1 MVANGAIGHSS
12 LAGQLAGGCTGGQL
26 TGEFEVGAG
35 QPGVGRQLE
44 QLGELLCRR
53 HRGRRRRRL
62 VEQVRCP
69 CLRRGQTPEVLAEP
83 SILDV
88 AQQVDGHIAAAA
100 VDGEG
105 ADHGP
110 RGGHQIVEQDLPLGE
125 RPAPPPGD
133 GRHARQQPLQHHSR
147 RQLVVAGQLHQA
159 QHRLVVVVGPV
170 ALSEADVGEDVVE
183 AVDALERKM
192 PGRRDGHRPRGASD
206 LVPLVLEPH
215 QQVVRRW
222 AAADGAGVC
231 GTWAELGSIDAVHGG
246 TVGRAHLR
254 SGHRPSHRVAADPQ
268 GFVKD
273 RHRSAT
279 TCRSGHLGTPQKRMH
294 PEHVDHAGPERSRQ
308 VRWRLTWSTGPDAG
322 AARLVG
328 PGCWLVG
335 RAPGAHIRCDDPA
348 LEPFHAELRLW
359 SHGETQVVQ
368 LAGRQPVRRVGD
380 HVRLGS
386 STLLIEHV
394 DGPADQT
401 DQPGLSDPAVIS
413 EPIDRRVRRRPR
425 TVVAFDP
432 PPLVVPEPTHD
443 SSEGA
448 GGANTALVSS
458 TVALGGAVLVV
469 AITGQFLFAVFAGV
483 AAVASLATW
492 VVGRWTTRR
501 RRRRHARA
509 HQADLRRHAADVGAQ
524 ALAAAAHRRST
535 VSTLADAHVAAVRG
549 GDTLWQRR
557 SRHADAFETA
567 IGIGDMP
574 WQPCIVGRSGD
585 GLHGEG
591 LPGEGLP
598 GDGLPGDDR
607 SGDGRSAL
615 GAETFD
621 LASVHSLA
629 DVPVT
634 VSLAPSQRVLLAGS
648 GAAALAR
655 SLMIQLAA
663 QSGPADWR
671 LVVTGDVAGAG
682 RRGPGAGG
690 GGGHG
695 GHRRWT
701 AALPHTLQIGSP
713 EGLDDRDLLDLAA
726 DVDDG
731 DGRDAVHTVVV
742 VDGAPTL
749 AVRTSAVRR
758 CLAAHED
765 WAVLVVDDDPG
776 AVPPPGCTAVVITT
790 ADGGAR
796 LFRDPSS
803 TLPPIEVRVAG
814 SGERAAL
821 AIARRLATWIDPE
834 IDGGVGAVPAT
845 VGWESLQRDVGVD
858 VADPSSIASGWRA
871 ATTPRAALGRA
882 GDGVVDVDLV
892 RDGPHTLL
900 AGTTGA
906 GKSELLRS
914 LVLGLA
920 VALPPD
926 RLRVVLVDF
935 KGGAA
940 FDVLVDLPHV
950 AGLVTD
956 LEPAAVDRVLRSL
969 RAELTEREAVLRE
982 RGVADVVDL
991 ADPTVL
997 PRLVV
1002 LVDEFAALA
1011 TDHPEVLHALVG
1023 IAQRGRSLGV
1033 HLVLATQRP
1042 AGVISDEIRANTN
1055 LRLALRLHD
1064 RADAID
1070 VVGDQTP
1077 ASFHRSLPGRCAMRL
1092 GPDELLVFQTAHV
1105 LDPRRAVAAV
1115 VEAADQA
1122 GIVSSPP
1129 LWCDPLPAVLAAEA
1143 VPADAIGM
1151 VDDPD
1156 HRARP
1161 HLRWRS
1167 SDGHLLVAGRSGS
1180 GVTTTLQR
1188 VAWHAASVAAGP
1200 PAMVVIDPFRSPAW
1214 VTMAAHPRC
1223 AAVVHPDDRELLQR
1237 VLHMALD
1244 AAAAH
1249 PVLVVI
1255 DGLGAVRRLLDP
1267 PSRAADLELFDRLLV
1282 GAPPGTT
1289 LLAGVDGPS
1298 GVSAAALGRFAC
1310 RWIHHLHDP
1319 HEAALFGV
1327 AIADRVPPV
1336 VGRVH
1341 VNGGRHAQIAVG
1353 PLGPAP
1359 VGGAVGRL
1367 GHLPPVVP
1375 VEAMP
1380 PATWTDGVWHL
1391 PVALD
1396 AVAIRPLELRVA
1408 DGDHVLVAGQARSGR
1423 SGAVARLAVAF
1434 TAAAADARVVVV
1446 ARRRSPLR
1454 HLAADVFDDL
1464 GDALA
1469 TVDELV
1475 GRGVPVLVA
1484 IDDAELV
1491 DDVGGRLAALVS
1503 ARTPGLM
1510 VVAAARSDALR
1521 HSYGHWT
1528 TAVRRSGI
1536 GLLMAGVDE
1545 LAGDLLGVAVPRH
1558 PPIAARPGLA
1568 WVVADGTCALGQ
1580 VVHDPAAVDARI
1592 VAR

>member
-1 MVANGAIGHSS
+1 
-12 LAGQLAGGCTGGQL
+12 
-26 TGEFEVGAG
+26 
-35 QPGVGRQLE
+35 
-44 QLGELLCRR
+44 
-53 HRGRRRRRL
+53 
-62 VEQVRCP
+62 
-69 CLRRGQTPEVLAEP
+69 
-83 SILDV
+83 
-88 AQQVDGHIAAAA
+88 
-100 VDGEG
+100 
-105 ADHGP
+105 
-110 RGGHQIVEQDLPLGE
+110 
-125 RPAPPPGD
+125 
-133 GRHARQQPLQHHSR
+133 
-147 RQLVVAGQLHQA
+147 
-159 QHRLVVVVGPV
+159 
-170 ALSEADVGEDVVE
+170 
-183 AVDALERKM
+183 
-192 PGRRDGHRPRGASD
+192 
-206 LVPLVLEPH
+206 
-215 QQVVRRW
+215 
-222 AAADGAGVC
+222 
-231 GTWAELGSIDAVHGG
+231 
-246 TVGRAHLR
+246 
-254 SGHRPSHRVAADPQ
+254 
-268 GFVKD
+268 
-273 RHRSAT
+273 
-279 TCRSGHLGTPQKRMH
+279 MH
-294 PEHVDHAGPERSRQ
+294 PEHVDHAGPERCRQ
-308 VRWRLTWSTGPDAG
+308 PQWRLTWSTGPDAG

-359 SHGETQVVQ
+359 SHGEAQVVQ
-368 LAGRQPVRRVGD
+368 LAGRQPVRRLGD

-394 DGPADQT
+394 DGPADPT
-401 DQPGLSDPAVIS
+401 DQPHETGLPAPAGMS
-413 EPIDRRVRRRPR
+413 EPFDRRVRRRPR
-425 TVVAFDP
+425 TVVPFDP
-432 PPLVVPEPTHD
+432 PPLVVPEPPRD
-443 SSEGA
+443 SFEGA

-458 TVALGGAVLVV
+458 AVALGGAVLVV
-469 AITGQFLFAVFAGV
+469 AITGQFLFAIFAGV

-492 VVGRWTTRR
+492 VVGRWTSRR

-557 SRHADAFETA
+557 ARHADAFETA
-567 IGIGDMP
+567 IGTGDMP
-574 WQPCIVGRSGD
+574 WQPCIADRSGDGRSGD
-585 GLHGEG
+585 GRS
-591 LPGEGLP
+591 
-598 GDGLPGDDR
+598 GDGR

-615 GAETFD
+615 GAVSFD
-621 LASVHSLA
+621 LANVHALA

-634 VSLAPSQRVLLAGS
+634 VSLAPSQRVLVAGS

-663 QSGPADWR
+663 HSGPADWR
-671 LVVTGDVAGAG
+671 LVVTGDLAGASSS
-682 RRGPGAGG
+682 GPGT
-690 GGGHG
+690 GGHG

-701 AALPHTLQIGSP
+701 AVLPHTLQVGSP

-726 DVDDG
+726 EADEG
-731 DGRDAVHTVVV
+731 AGRDTIHTVLV
-742 VDGAPTL
+742 VDGASAL

-765 WAVLVVDDDPG
+765 WAVLVVDDDPS

-814 SGERAAL
+814 SGERAAA

-858 VADPSSIASGWRA
+858 VADPSSIAAGWRTA
-871 ATTPRAALGRA
+871 ATPRAALGRA

-906 GKSELLRS
+906 GKSELLRA

-969 RAELTEREAVLRE
+969 RAELAEREAVLRE
-982 RGVADVVDL
+982 CGVADVVDL

-1023 IAQRGRSLGV
+1023 IARRGRSLGV

-1077 ASFHRSLPGRCAMRL
+1077 AAFHRSLPGRCAMRL
-1092 GPDELLVFQTAHV
+1092 GPDELLVFQAARV

-1115 VEAADQA
+1115 LEAAGQA
-1122 GIVSSPP
+1122 GIAASPP

-1188 VAWHAASVAAGP
+1188 VAWHAASTTTDAPV
-1200 PAMVVIDPFRSPAW
+1200 MVVIDPFRSPAW

-1237 VLHMALD
+1237 VIHSALE
-1244 AAAAH
+1244 ATPAR

-1255 DGLGAVRRLLDP
+1255 DGLGAVRRHLDP
-1267 PSRAADLELFDRLLV
+1267 PPRAADLELVDRLLV
-1282 GAPPGTT
+1282 AAPPGVT
-1289 LLAGVDGPS
+1289 LLVGVDGPS
-1298 GVSAAALGRFAC
+1298 GVSAAVLGRFAC

-1319 HEAALFGV
+1319 HEAALFGA
-1327 AIADRVPPV
+1327 AIADPVPPV

-1341 VNGGRHAQIAVG
+1341 VDGGRHAQVAVG

-1359 VGGAVGRL
+1359 VGGAVVRL
-1367 GHLPPVVP
+1367 GHLPSVVP
-1375 VEAMP
+1375 GEAMP
-1380 PATWTDGVWHL
+1380 PATWADGVWHL

-1396 AVAIRPLELRVA
+1396 AASIRPLELRVP
-1408 DGDHVLVAGQARSGR
+1408 DGDHVLIAGQARSGR
-1423 SGAVARLAVAF
+1423 SGAVVRLAVAF

-1446 ARRRSPLR
+1446 APRRSPLR
-1454 HLAADVFDDL
+1454 HLTADVFDGL

-1475 GRGVPVLVA
+1475 GRGVPVLLA

-1491 DDVGGRLAALVS
+1491 DDVGGRLAAMVS

-1510 VVAAARSDALR
+1510 VGAAARSDALR

-1568 WVVADGTCALGQ
+1568 WVVVDGTCALGQ
-1580 VVHDPAAVDARI
+1580 VVHDRAPVDARI